1 MRRSS
6 RGACATWR
14 DPRREQAGCTIAEIW
29 DPVPDARAG
38 AALGRALR
46 ALRYNEESIVNLLG
60 EDGPAAGLSDVA
72 VFDRRLPDSPL
83 GDAARLLL
91 LQIAITR
98 DDAVAAL
105 GDEGLDALL
114 TTQIARAD
122 GDRIVPR
129 GRVVPAEGLL
139 MSFDGFAVGD
149 DDPHGYVASY
159 TPTASWLAAL
169 TPRRRFGRALD
180 IGTGSGAQALLAS
193 RHSRHVVATD
203 LNPRAVAF
211 TSLNAALNGIDNV
224 EVRLGSLFEPVAGE
238 TFDLITCNAPYVVSP
253 EDRWQYRD
261 ASGFEA
267 DQLSQTVVT
276 QAPRYLNDGGFACM
290 LVSWLAESEESQDV
304 RVERWLADN
313 DCDSWVIGLSGADPL
328 DHAAGWNEHL
338 SDDPEDYG
346 AALDRWTAYFEE
358 LGVGWITEG
367 AVLMHRRSGD
377 VHMIRTDSADEDELE
392 YASDQVERVF
402 EALALVAELDDPQ
415 ELLGERLALAED
427 ARIEQSVGEDGARV
441 VLEAGTWPELEVD
454 DETVDVL
461 VELDGRATVGEA
473 IDRAR
478 MPPRRST
485 LEDLQE
491 LLELGMLELRS

>member
-29 DPVPDARAG
+29 DTVPDARAG
-38 AALGRALR
+38 AGVGRALR

-139 MSFDGFAVGD
+139 MSFAGFAVGD